1 VEIRTVWQVA
11 DYIFNKIYIL
21 FTSQET
27 YISPANTSAKSL
39 ICGLSYMYWYLI
51 LQPYTDC

>member
-39 ICGLSYMYWYLI
+39 ICGLSYMY
-51 LQPYTDC
+51 